1 MSCLVLSCLVPDV
14 SFVFSK
20 FARAYLGVCHV
31 FLRFTPGFS
40 FGFPSNVRKLS
51 NEFAKVFLPVA
62 CSLHGFRKEPISAQ
76 FSQSFGRTWTPSG
89 PLSDAFGT
97 ALGSPWAHLGP
108 PWTPQTSPWAHL
120 GRPLGHPWDPDR
132 KTLRKGVFGSTFL
145 GPPFSLKN
153 MYFLMLRNN
162 ICLIFV

>member
-1 MSCLVLSCLVPDV
+1 M
-14 SFVFSK
+14 
-20 FARAYLGVCHV
+20 V
-31 FLRFTPGFS
+31 FLWMVFLWFS
-40 FGFPSNVRKLS
+40 HGFPMVFLWFS
-51 NEFAKVFLPVA
+51 NEFAEIFLAIA

-76 FSQSFGRTWTPSG
+76 FSQSFGRPWTPSG

-132 KTLRKGVFGSTFL
+132 KTLRKGVFGFTLS
-145 GPPFSLKN
+145 GPPCSLKKT
-153 MYFLMLRNN
+153 F
-162 ICLIFV
+162 F